1 MNEKKGFIRPNTD
14 INDFNRQSFL
24 IRQKILTLVESA
36 FVALVQN
43 VDEAAHT
50 VDVLPLVKG
59 VDGDGNAIDTATIYN
74 IPFFILQGGQCAVLV
89 TPAIGDIGIVA
100 VCRDDSSAALLN
112 KSASVPPSNK
122 KFNKSNGIYLSSVA
136 STTSVAQH
144 FIRVSPEGIA
154 IQTTS
159 KASVQ
164 CADADVTA
172 SGSIEIT
179 SSGSATVTAA
189 TVNVNGD
196 VNLGAEGG
204 QPVAR
209 VGDAVQVD
217 PITHLGTITSGA
229 AKVKAV

>member
-1 MNEKKGFIRPNTD
+1 MIEKKGFIQPNTD

-24 IRQKILTLVESA
+24 MRQKILTLVESV

-59 VDGDGNAIDTATIYN
+59 VDGDGNAIDTSPIYN
-74 IPFFILQGGQCAVLV
+74 IPFFVLQGGHCAVLI
-89 TPAIGDIGIVA
+89 TPAVGDIGVVA

-112 KSASVPPSNK
+112 KTASVPPSNK
-122 KFNKSNGIYLSSVA
+122 KFNKANGIYLSSIA
-136 STTSVAQH
+136 STALDAQH
-144 FIRVSPEGIA
+144 FIRVSPQGID

-159 KASVQ
+159 NVSVQ
-164 CADADVTA
+164 CADADVTT
-172 SGSIEIT
+172 SGNIEIT
-179 SSGSATVTAA
+179 SSGSATVTASSV
-189 TVNVNGD
+189 TVNGD

-204 QPVAR
+204 MPVAR

-217 PITHLGTITSGA
+217 PVTHAGTITSGA
-229 AKVKAV
+229 ARVRAV